1 MAMSESEKAFWQ
13 CNRDSEFRKH
23 VEEAA
28 KLEPECPDGDPSPCS
43 VLCAA
48 LRIAGSDFR
57 SAVLS
62 APAVDSHAALRPS
75 RRPFLKPVGIRGR
88 TLYLSDAHSPFC
100 RLAHFRRCR
109 EPGQKNLHLQRRL
122 VDTSLVAAL
131 LPLNE
136 PRHAEARPATSH
148 ETAALAAEAEAIGR
162 ASIQKNDRTKHESTT
177 KAAHCSFRELL
188 VKEREEGSTLDWEK
202 RVAGLW
208 SKIKVIKVLE
218 TSKDTKVKFEATLAI
233 QTLVSN
239 PEGAKETAHFGS
251 HLKSILQQIKKS
263 AWAAQDK
270 LGTIFPV

>member
-136 PRHAEARPATSH
+136 PRHAEARPVQYFS
-148 ETAALAAEAEAIGR
+148 G
-162 ASIQKNDRTKHESTT
+162 SV
-177 KAAHCSFRELL
+177 LL
-188 VKEREEGSTLDWEK
+188 VENDADEMWRISISWTRSMASRCEFFLS
-202 RVAGLW
+202 
-208 SKIKVIKVLE
+208 SC
-218 TSKDTKVKFEATLAI
+218 
-233 QTLVSN
+233 
-239 PEGAKETAHFGS
+239 GAGS
-251 HLKSILQQIKKS
+251 HQRPAKHLRARSRGDLRTCS
-263 AWAAQDK
+263 LLSDANPWH
-270 LGTIFPV
+270 